1 MEENPHSNT
10 FRPPLDKKGS
20 EATPLGKKGSEA
32 TPLGKKGSEATPLGK
47 KGSEATPLDK
57 KGSEATPSGGLIH
70 LRTRL
75 TEMTTWLGPAWAC
88 LCGVVAS
95 GSFGWQDGVLSANRG
110 LSSKGG
116 DFLRLALLILLVD
129 GGWGTLWAALG
140 STDWATPLRRWR
152 NWQSGEPS
160 AALPYTLPNSPGD
173 QASRWLGQLRVWWRD
188 ALWPTCGPAISSVVV
203 ALPVTILLGI
213 LLGPE
218 LLLLSAAALAVAQLG
233 LAWEGGRGA
242 TAPGWNAIVA
252 VALPWLAGHIA
263 FGGSPTLRSIG
274 LAMTFALAWG
284 STWRFKSAGGRTLG
298 VGAQLLAAAL
308 LIALYQPLAA
318 GFLLL
323 LLAPQLVLLP
333 WLWRGQSASWYVRHA
348 RPWLMAAMMIAAWA
362 L

>member
-1 MEENPHSNT
+1 MEDNLHPAAS
-10 FRPPLDKKGS
+10 RPPFDKKGS
-20 EATPLGKKGSEA
+20 EAA
-32 TPLGKKGSEATPLGK
+32 
-47 KGSEATPLDK
+47 
-57 KGSEATPSGGLIH
+57 PSGGLIR

-75 TEMTTWLGPAWAC
+75 TEMTTWLGPVWAC

-95 GSFGWQDGVLSANRG
+95 GGFDWQ
-110 LSSKGG
+110 GG
-116 DFLRLALLILLVD
+116 HFLRLALLILLVD

-152 NWQSGEPS
+152 DWRLGEPS
-160 AALPYTLPNSPGD
+160 AALPYTLANSPGD
-173 QASRWLGQLRVWWRD
+173 RVSRWLGQLRLWWRD
-188 ALWPTCGPAISSVVV
+188 ALWPTCGSALSSMVV
-203 ALPVTILLGI
+203 ALPVTILLGT

-242 TAPGWNAIVA
+242 TAPGWDAIVA
-252 VALPWLAGHIA
+252 VMLPWLAGHIA
-263 FGGSPTLRSIG
+263 FGESPTPHSIG
-274 LAMTFALAWG
+274 LAVAFALAWG
-284 STWRFKSAGGRTLG
+284 SAWRFKSVGGRTLG
-298 VGAQLLAAAL
+298 VGAQLLATAL

-323 LLAPQLVLLP
+323 SLAPQLALLP